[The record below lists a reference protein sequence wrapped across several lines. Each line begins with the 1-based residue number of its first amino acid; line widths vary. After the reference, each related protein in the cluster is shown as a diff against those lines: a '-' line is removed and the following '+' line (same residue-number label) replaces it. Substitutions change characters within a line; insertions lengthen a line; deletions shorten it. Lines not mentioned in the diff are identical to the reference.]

1 MSEELD
7 QAKEAMA
14 TAVKGLDQDFS
25 RLNTGRPN
33 ASILDNVKVD
43 YYGVPTPVSQV
54 GAVKV
59 PEGNL
64 MTIEPW
70 DKSLL
75 GAVEKAILSANL
87 GITPNNDGS
96 GIIRL
101 PFPAPTEERRREIV
115 KECKAAAEQRRVAVR
130 NARRDAKTKIERLKK
145 DGEISEDE
153 QHREEDQL
161 QKITD
166 DFIAQ
171 IDKAL
176 EIKEAEVM
184 EI

>member
-1 MSEELD
+1 
-7 QAKEAMA
+7 MA
-14 TAVKGLDQDFS
+14 RAVKALDQDFS
-25 RLNTGRPN
+25 KLNTGRPS

-54 GAVKV
+54 GAIKI

-75 GAVEKAILSANL
+75 GPVEKAILSANL

-115 KECKAAAEQRRVAVR
+115 KECKAAAENRRVAVR
-130 NARRDAKTKIERLKK
+130 NAPPRCQEQDRASQEGRRDQRGRAASRRRAA
-145 DGEISEDE
+145 SEA
-153 QHREEDQL
+153 HR
-161 QKITD
+161 
-166 DFIAQ
+166 
-171 IDKAL
+171 
-176 EIKEAEVM
+176 
-184 EI
+184 

>member
-1 MSEELD
+1 
-7 QAKEAMA
+7 MA
-14 TAVKGLDQDFS
+14 RAVKALDQDFS
-25 RLNTGRPN
+25 KLNTGRPS

-54 GAVKV
+54 GAIKI

-75 GAVEKAILSANL
+75 GPVEKAILSANL

-115 KECKAAAEQRRVAVR
+115 KECKAAAENRRVAVR
-130 NARRDAKTKIERLKK
+130 NVRRDAKNKIERLKK

-153 QHREEDQL
+153 QHREEEQL
-161 QKITD
+161 QKLTD
-166 DFIAQ
+166 DFIAK
-171 IDKAL
+171 IDAAL
-176 EIKEAEVM
+176 SVKEAEVM

>member
-7 QAKEAMA
+7 QAKEAMERA
-14 TAVKGLDQDFS
+14 LKGLDQDFS
-25 RLNTGRPN
+25 KLHTGRPS

-54 GAVKV
+54 GAVKI

-115 KECKAAAEQRRVAVR
+115 KECRSVAEQRRVAVR
-130 NARRDAKTKIERLKK
+130 NARRDAKNKIERLKK
-145 DGEISEDE
+145 DAEISEDE
-153 QHREEDQL
+153 QHREEEKL

-166 DFIAQ
+166 EYIAK
-171 IDKAL
+171 IDAAL
-176 EIKEAEVM
+176 AQKEAEVM

>member
-14 TAVKGLDQDFS
+14 RAVKALDQDFS
-25 RLNTGRPN
+25 KLNTGRPS

-43 YYGVPTPVSQV
+43 YYGVATPVSQV
-54 GAVKV
+54 GAIKI

-75 GAVEKAILSANL
+75 GPVEKAILSANL

-101 PFPAPTEERRREIV
+101 PFPAPT
-115 KECKAAAEQRRVAVR
+115 
-130 NARRDAKTKIERLKK
+130 DAKNKIERLKK

-153 QHREEDQL
+153 QHREEEQL

-166 DFIAQ
+166 DFIAK
-171 IDKAL
+171 IDAAL
-176 EIKEAEVM
+176 SVKEAEVM

>member
-7 QAKEAMA
+7 QAKEAM
-14 TAVKGLDQDFS
+14 TRVVKALDQDFS
-25 RLNTGRPN
+25 KLHTGRPS
-33 ASILDNVKVD
+33 AAILDNVKVD
-43 YYGVPTPVSQV
+43 YYGVATPVSQV
-54 GAVKV
+54 GAIKI

-75 GAVEKAILSANL
+75 GPVEKAILSANL

-115 KECKAAAEQRRVAVR
+115 KECKAVAEQRRVAVR
-130 NARRDAKTKIERLKK
+130 NARRDAKNKLERLKK

-153 QHREEDQL
+153 LHRAEEQL
-161 QKITD
+161 QKVTD

-171 IDKAL
+171 IDAAL
-176 EIKEAEVM
+176 SVKEAEVM

>member
-1 MSEELD
+1 
-7 QAKEAMA
+7 
-14 TAVKGLDQDFS
+14 
-25 RLNTGRPN
+25 
-33 ASILDNVKVD
+33 
-43 YYGVPTPVSQV
+43 
-54 GAVKV
+54 
-59 PEGNL
+59 

-75 GAVEKAILSANL
+75 GPVEKAILSANL

-115 KECKAAAEQRRVAVR
+115 KECKAVAEQRRVAVR
-130 NARRDAKTKIERLKK
+130 NARRDAKNKLERLKK

-153 QHREEDQL
+153 LHRAEEQL
-161 QKITD
+161 QKVTD

-171 IDKAL
+171 IDAAL
-176 EIKEAEVM
+176 SVKEAEVM

>member
-7 QAKEAMA
+7 QAKEAMER
-14 TAVKGLDQDFS
+14 AVKALDQDFS
-25 RLNTGRPN
+25 KLHTGRPSAN
-33 ASILDNVKVD
+33 ILDNVKVD

-54 GAVKV
+54 GAVKI

-96 GIIRL
+96 GIICL

-130 NARRDAKTKIERLKK
+130 NARRDAKGKMERLEK

-153 QHREEDQL
+153 LRREEEQL
-161 QKITD
+161 QKLTD
-166 DFIAQ
+166 GFVAK
-171 IDKAL
+171 IDAAL
-176 EIKEAEVM
+176 AEKEAEVM

>member
-7 QAKEAMA
+7 AAKAAMEKA
-14 TAVKGLDQDFS
+14 LSGLDHDFAGL
-25 RLNTGRPN
+25 RTGRPTP
-33 ASILDNVKVD
+33 AMLDDVKVD

-54 GAVKV
+54 GAIKV

-70 DKSLL
+70 DKSI
-75 GAVEKAILSANL
+75 VNSIEKAILAANL

-101 PFPAPTEERRREIV
+101 PFPAPTEERRKEIV
-115 KECKAAAEQRRVAVR
+115 KECRNVAEQRRVAVR
-130 NARRDAKTKIERLKK
+130 NARRDAKGKIDRLKK

-153 QHREEDQL
+153 QRREEDQL
-161 QKITD
+161 QKLTD
-166 DFIAQ
+166 EYVAK
-171 IDKAL
+171 IDAKLA
-176 EIKEAEVM
+176 EKEAEVM

>member
-14 TAVKGLDQDFS
+14 RAVKALDQDFS
-25 RLNTGRPN
+25 KLNTGRPS

-54 GAVKV
+54 GAIKI

-75 GAVEKAILSANL
+75 GPVEKAILSCQ
-87 GITPNNDGS
+87 S
-96 GIIRL
+96 G
-101 PFPAPTEERRREIV
+101 
-115 KECKAAAEQRRVAVR
+115 
-130 NARRDAKTKIERLKK
+130 
-145 DGEISEDE
+145 
-153 QHREEDQL
+153 HH
-161 QKITD
+161 
-166 DFIAQ
+166 AQ
-171 IDKAL
+171 
-176 EIKEAEVM
+176 
-184 EI
+184 

>member
-1 MSEELD
+1 
-7 QAKEAMA
+7 MA
-14 TAVKGLDQDFS
+14 RAVKALDQDFS
-25 RLNTGRPN
+25 KLNTGRPS

-54 GAVKV
+54 GAIKI

-75 GAVEKAILSANL
+75 GPVEKAILSANL

-101 PFPAPTEERRREIV
+101 PFTDGLVSHDLDLFPSYTAGLY
-115 KECKAAAEQRRVAVR
+115 AENGSVLFVTRGLGNSGPSFRVFNRPEVAVV
-130 NARRDAKTKIERLKK
+130 TL
-145 DGEISEDE
+145 
-153 QHREEDQL
+153 HRGG
-161 QKITD
+161 
-166 DFIAQ
+166 
-171 IDKAL
+171 
-176 EIKEAEVM
+176 
-184 EI
+184 

>member
-7 QAKEAMA
+7 AAKAAMEKA
-14 TAVKGLDQDFS
+14 LSGLDHDFS
-25 RLNTGRPN
+25 TLRTGRPSP
-33 ASILDNVKVD
+33 AILEDVKVD
-43 YYGVPTPVSQV
+43 YYGVPTPITQV

-70 DKSLL
+70 DKSI
-75 GAVEKAILSANL
+75 ANAIEKAILAANI
-87 GITPNNDGS
+87 GVTPNNDGS

-115 KECKAAAEQRRVAVR
+115 KECRDRAEQRRVAVR
-130 NARRDAKTKIERLKK
+130 NARRDANSKIDRLKK
-145 DGEISEDE
+145 DGELSEDE
-153 QHREEDQL
+153 QRREEDQV
-161 QKITD
+161 QKLTD
-166 DFIAQ
+166 EFISK
-171 IDKAL
+171 IDAKL
-176 EIKEAEVM
+176 SEKEAEVM

>member
-7 QAKEAMA
+7 QAKEAM
-14 TAVKGLDQDFS
+14 TRAVKALDQDFS
-25 RLNTGRPN
+25 KLNTGRPS

-43 YYGVPTPVSQV
+43 YYGVATPVSQV
-54 GAVKV
+54 GAIKI

-75 GAVEKAILSANL
+75 GPVEKAILSANL

-101 PFPAPTEERRREIV
+101 PFPAPT
-115 KECKAAAEQRRVAVR
+115 
-130 NARRDAKTKIERLKK
+130 
-145 DGEISEDE
+145 
-153 QHREEDQL
+153 
-161 QKITD
+161 
-166 DFIAQ
+166 
-171 IDKAL
+171 
-176 EIKEAEVM
+176 
-184 EI
+184 

>member
-1 MSEELD
+1 
-7 QAKEAMA
+7 MA

>member
-14 TAVKGLDQDFS
+14 RAVKALDQDFS
-25 RLNTGRPN
+25 KLNTGRPS

-43 YYGVPTPVSQV
+43 YYGVATPVSQV
-54 GAVKV
+54 GAIKI

-75 GAVEKAILSANL
+75 GPVEKAILSANL

-115 KECKAAAEQRRVAVR
+115 KECKAAAENRRVAVR
-130 NARRDAKTKIERLKK
+130 NARRDAIEGLKK
-145 DGEISEDE
+145 AVKNDGMPEDA
-153 QHREEDQL
+153 QKNAEEKV
-161 QKITD
+161 QKIHD
-166 DFIAQ
+166 KYLKK
-171 IDKAL
+171 IDEVFAAKEK
-176 EIKEAEVM
+176 EILTV
-184 EI
+184 

>member
-7 QAKEAMA
+7 QARESMEK
-14 TAVKGLDQDFS
+14 AVKALEHDFS
-25 RLNTGRPN
+25 KLHTGRPSPN
-33 ASILDNVKVD
+33 ILDDVKVD
-43 YYGVPTPVSQV
+43 YYGTATPVSQV

-75 GAVEKAILSANL
+75 GAIEKAIIAANL

-101 PFPAPTEERRREIV
+101 PFPAPTEERRRELV
-115 KECKAAAEQRRVAVR
+115 KECRAAAEARRVNVR
-130 NARRDAKTKIERLKK
+130 NARRDAKGKLERLEKE
-145 DGEISEDE
+145 GELSEDE
-153 QHREEDQL
+153 LHREEASL
-161 QKITD
+161 QKLTD
-166 DFIAQ
+166 EYVAK

-176 EIKEAEVM
+176 AEKEAEVM

>member
-14 TAVKGLDQDFS
+14 RAVKALDQDFS
-25 RLNTGRPN
+25 KLNTGRPS

-43 YYGVPTPVSQV
+43 YYGVATPVSQV
-54 GAVKV
+54 GAIKI

-75 GAVEKAILSANL
+75 GPVEKAILSANL
-87 GITPNNDGS
+87 GITLNNDGS

-115 KECKAAAEQRRVAVR
+115 KECKAAAENRRVAVR
-130 NARRDAKTKIERLKK
+130 NARRDAKNKIERLKK

-153 QHREEDQL
+153 QHREEEQL

-166 DFIAQ
+166 DFIAK
-171 IDKAL
+171 IDAAL
-176 EIKEAEVM
+176 SVKEAEVM

>member
-1 MSEELD
+1 M
-7 QAKEAMA
+7 
-14 TAVKGLDQDFS
+14 
-25 RLNTGRPN
+25 
-33 ASILDNVKVD
+33 KVD

-54 GAVKV
+54 GAIKI

-75 GAVEKAILSANL
+75 GPVEKAILSANL

-115 KECKAAAEQRRVAVR
+115 KECKAAAENRRVAVR
-130 NARRDAKTKIERLKK
+130 NAPPPMPRTRSSVSRRTARSARTSSIAKKSSFRSSPMTSSRKSTRP
-145 DGEISEDE
+145 
-153 QHREEDQL
+153 
-161 QKITD
+161 
-166 DFIAQ
+166 FP
-171 IDKAL
+171 
-176 EIKEAEVM
+176 
-184 EI
+184 

>member
-14 TAVKGLDQDFS
+14 RAVKALDQDFS
-25 RLNTGRPN
+25 KLNTGRPS

-43 YYGVPTPVSQV
+43 YYGVATPVSQV
-54 GAVKV
+54 GAIKI

-75 GAVEKAILSANL
+75 GPVEKAILSANL

-115 KECKAAAEQRRVAVR
+115 KECKAAAER
-130 NARRDAKTKIERLKK
+130 NARRDAKNKIERLKK

-153 QHREEDQL
+153 QHREEEQL

-166 DFIAQ
+166 DFIAK
-171 IDKAL
+171 IDAAL
-176 EIKEAEVM
+176 SVKEAEVM